1 MRGGVAEVCP
11 SRRELWSELLAARS
25 LMRIWRPRTP
35 YGCLPSPRG
44 LPVEVNRQDTQ
55 PANQIAGSPESEVLD
70 PTGQLDVGES
80 GEQVPKGNL
89 SLKAGKRRSE
99 AKVNTVAESD
109 VVRTRSGHVE
119 LVRIR
124 EVGRI
129 AVGGPN
135 HNGHCGV
142 GRNGDLS
149 YRHRL
154 QSKSPGCHLNRP
166 VVAE

>member
-1 MRGGVAEVCP
+1 MSLGRGPAGERFDFPVCAWWCGGSLSW
-11 SRRELWSELLAARS
+11 SRRELWSKLLAARS

-35 YGCLPSPRG
+35 YGYLPSPRG

-55 PANQIAGSPESEVLD
+55 PANQIAGSPESEVLE

-109 VVRTRSGHVE
+109 VVRTR
-119 LVRIR
+119 
-124 EVGRI
+124 VGPR
-129 AVGGPN
+129 
-135 HNGHCGV
+135 
-142 GRNGDLS
+142 
-149 YRHRL
+149 
-154 QSKSPGCHLNRP
+154 
-166 VVAE
+166 